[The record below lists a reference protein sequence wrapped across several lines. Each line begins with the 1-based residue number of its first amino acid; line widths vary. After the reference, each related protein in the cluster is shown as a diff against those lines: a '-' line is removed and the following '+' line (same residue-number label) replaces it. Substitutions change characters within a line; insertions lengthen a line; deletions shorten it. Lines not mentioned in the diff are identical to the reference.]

1 MAILDL
7 PISQQAL
14 QKQRGPK
21 EGIGLCLSGGGYRAM
36 LFHTGA
42 FWRLS
47 EMGLL
52 ARLDR
57 ISSVSGGSIVS
68 AKVALEWER
77 LQSLAD
83 YVQHVVKPIR
93 RLARWWIDYPC
104 IVLGETF
111 PGGVA
116 KFVSLTY
123 RLFLFGNKRLRD
135 LPTAPEFIIN
145 ATNVETGSLWRFS
158 REFMADWQV
167 GTIERPELALAD
179 AVAASSAF
187 PPFLSPFVLR
197 VRPEDFKPDKKKI
210 KAEMR
215 SNILLT
221 DGGVYD
227 NLGME
232 TVWKS
237 YRNVLVSDAGAA
249 VAPQADPHSDWFRHA
264 KRVMGINYNQVASL
278 RKRQLIA
285 SYRLPSDNKARRRG
299 AYWGIGSDVANY
311 HFPDSLEADFDET
324 TRLARLGTQ
333 LHPFSRADDERLI
346 NWGYAI
352 CDTAIRRHF
361 SKFGPYPPPE
371 FPYPGGV

>member
-21 EGIGLCLSGGGYRAM
+21 EGIGLSLSGGGYRAM

-47 EMGLL
+47 ELGLL
-52 ARLDR
+52 DKLDR
-57 ISSVSGGSIVS
+57 ISSVSGGSIIS
-68 AKVALEWER
+68 AKVAIEWGR
-77 LQSLAD
+77 LQSPAD
-83 YVQHVVKPIR
+83 YEQYVVKPIR

-116 KFVSLTY
+116 EFVSLAY
-123 RLFLFGNKRLRD
+123 RLFLFGNKTLRD
-135 LPTAPEFIIN
+135 LPTTPEFIIN

-167 GTIERPELALAD
+167 GTIERPKLALAD

-187 PPFLSPFVLR
+187 PPFLSPFVLK
-197 VRPEDFKPDKKKI
+197 VRPDDFKPDKKKI
-210 KAEMR
+210 DPR
-215 SNILLT
+215 LRRNISLT

-227 NLGME
+227 NLGLE

-237 YRNVLVSDAGAA
+237 FRNVLVSDAGAGLL
-249 VAPQADPHSDWFRHA
+249 PDPDPPFGWLMLA
-264 KRVMGINYNQVASL
+264 KRVIGINYNQVASL
-278 RKRQLIA
+278 RTRQLIA
-285 SYRLPSDNKARRRG
+285 SYKLPQNNPTRRRG
-299 AYWGIGSDVANY
+299 AYWGIRSNIKHYEFEDLL
-311 HFPDSLEADFDET
+311 PADFDET

-333 LHPFSRADDERLI
+333 LHPFSKADDDRLI

-352 CDTAIRRHF
+352 CDTAIRKHF
-361 SKFGPYPPPE
+361 PEFGPYPPPQ